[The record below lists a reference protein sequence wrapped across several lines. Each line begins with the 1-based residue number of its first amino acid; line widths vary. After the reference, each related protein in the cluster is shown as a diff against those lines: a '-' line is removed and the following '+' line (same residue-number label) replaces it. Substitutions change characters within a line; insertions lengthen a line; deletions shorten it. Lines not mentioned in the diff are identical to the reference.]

1 MLGVR
6 PSSSPIRLR
15 PKLAGPASGYLLLLL
30 LLPLGLSGQETR
42 QVTLYTPDGSQQ
54 RLLSTPMVADGGLPI
69 PSLQRSVR
77 SVRF

>member
-6 PSSSPIRLR
+6 PSSAPIRLR

-54 RLLSTPMVADGGLPI
+54 RLLSTPMVVDGGLPI